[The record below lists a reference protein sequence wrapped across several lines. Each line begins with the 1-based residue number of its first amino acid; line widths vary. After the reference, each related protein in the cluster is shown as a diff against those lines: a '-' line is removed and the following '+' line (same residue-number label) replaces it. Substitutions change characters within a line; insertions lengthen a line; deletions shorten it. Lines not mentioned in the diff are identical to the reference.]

1 MKRWLSVAGWIAVSL
16 FVSPS
21 AFAVGTIAG
30 TDIDNVATVQ
40 FEIQG
45 NVVQQNSNTL
55 TVTVAEILDVDVTLQ
70 SPQIPVSAGDVNR
83 SLAFL
88 LTNIGNGTETFA
100 LAIDSALAGDDFD
113 PVPSIPSSIY
123 FDTDSSGDLSAG
135 DVPYNPG
142 VNDPV
147 LAPDAGVTM
156 LLVNDIPGVQVD
168 GDIGR
173 SELSAASTTGT
184 GNPGDVFGNA
194 GDGGV
199 DAVVGNSGGDDAE
212 FGEYIVSDV
221 DLTIVKTAT
230 VLDPFGGTEPVPG
243 AQITYQVVVTAT
255 GTGTAINALFSD
267 LIPINTTYVPGS
279 ITLNGTPMTDAPDAD
294 AGEFIGGASPAI
306 SVDLGNLDAAAGAQT
321 IAFSVTID

>member
-1 MKRWLSVAGWIAVSL
+1 MKRWLCAAAWIAASVI
-16 FVSPS
+16 VSP
-21 AFAVGTIAG
+21 AVFAVGTIAG
-30 TDIDNVATVQ
+30 TDIDNIATVQ

-70 SPQIPVSAGDVNR
+70 SPQTPVSAGDVNQ

-88 LTNIGNGTETFA
+88 LTNIGNGTESFA

-113 PVPSIPSSIY
+113 PVPSVPSIY
-123 FDTDSSGDLSAG
+123 FDTAGSGDLSAG
-135 DVPYNPG
+135 DTPYNPG

-147 LAPDAGVTM
+147 LAPDGSVTM
-156 LLVNDIPGVQVD
+156 LIANDIPGVQVD

-173 SELSAASTTGT
+173 SEMSAASTTGT
-184 GNPGDVFGNA
+184 GNPGDVFPNA

-199 DAVVGNSGGDDAE
+199 DAVVGNSGGADAE

-221 DLTIVKTAT
+221 NITAVKTAT

-243 AQITYQVVVTAT
+243 AQVSYQVVVTAT
-255 GTGTAINALFSD
+255 GSGTATNSVFSD
-267 LIPINTTYVPGS
+267 LIPVNTTYVPGS
-279 ITLNGTPMTDAPDAD
+279 ITLNGNPLTDAPDAD
-294 AGEFIGGASPAI
+294 AGEFIGGANPAVR
-306 SVDLGNLDAAAGAQT
+306 VDLGNLDQAAGPQT